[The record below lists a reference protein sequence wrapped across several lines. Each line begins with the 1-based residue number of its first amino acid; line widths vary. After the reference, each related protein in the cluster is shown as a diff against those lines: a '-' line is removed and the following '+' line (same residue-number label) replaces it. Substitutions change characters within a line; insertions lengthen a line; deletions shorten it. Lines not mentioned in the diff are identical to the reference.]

1 MKKITASHPWI
12 RAMMFL
18 ESMKL
23 NTIVPKGQNMFSM
36 NTHTEKVNIPLK
48 SMQSMTKT
56 TIKVEV
62 TTRKRIRILAARLD
76 VDMDEAINRAAEC
89 LEKSLPGEE
98 VK

>member
-1 MKKITASHPWI
+1 MSGKI
-12 RAMMFL
+12 
-18 ESMKL
+18 
-23 NTIVPKGQNMFSM
+23 NMALS
-36 NTHTEKVNIPLK
+36 

-62 TTRKRIRILAARLD
+62 ATRKRIRILAARLD

-89 LEKSLPGEE
+89 LESSLPGGE

>member
-1 MKKITASHPWI
+1 M
-12 RAMMFL
+12 
-18 ESMKL
+18 
-23 NTIVPKGQNMFSM
+23 M

>member
-1 MKKITASHPWI
+1 MT
-12 RAMMFL
+12 
-18 ESMKL
+18 KL
-23 NTIVPKGQNMFSM
+23 NIATS
-36 NTHTEKVNIPLK
+36 

-62 TTRKRIRILAARLD
+62 ATRKRIRILAARLD

-89 LEKSLPGEE
+89 LESSLPGER

>member
-1 MKKITASHPWI
+1 
-12 RAMMFL
+12 
-18 ESMKL
+18 
-23 NTIVPKGQNMFSM
+23 M

>member
-1 MKKITASHPWI
+1 
-12 RAMMFL
+12 
-18 ESMKL
+18 
-23 NTIVPKGQNMFSM
+23 M

-62 TTRKRIRILAARLD
+62 AARKRIRILAARLD